1 MKRYKYN
8 DIHNTYCFRNEIYFG
23 IKFQLILM
31 LKNIKMLNLTAV
43 QYCAQ
48 YIARKGC
55 QLTVYNGYSTVYPST
70 KFGTLT
76 PADLEL
82 HILNIETCSQV
93 GPCQACILTR
103 CVSTCLALS
112 PGLIFHICN
121 ATNGRTNRPCI
132 HPSHWTC
139 KKLCLGMRLVPVDP
153 MVKVEVPNSKPH
165 L

>member
-8 DIHNTYCFRNEIYFG
+8 DIHNTCCFRNEIYYG
-23 IKFQLILM
+23 IKFQLMLM

-48 YIARKGC
+48 HVARKGC

-82 HILNIETCSQV
+82 HILNIGTCSQV
-93 GPCQACILTR
+93 HVAMPSVHSHQMCQCLSSIIPRPKFSHMQCNERTDKQTVYPSVALHMQKIMPGDEASAC
-103 CVSTCLALS
+103 
-112 PGLIFHICN
+112 
-121 ATNGRTNRPCI
+121 
-132 HPSHWTC
+132 
-139 KKLCLGMRLVPVDP
+139 
-153 MVKVEVPNSKPH
+153 
-165 L
+165 